1 MSTATPASRSAG
13 TLAPDDQGGFT
24 HRQIVVILIALMSG
38 MFLAALDQTIVATS
52 IRTIADDLN
61 GLSIQAW
68 ATTAY
73 LITSTIATP
82 LYGKLSDLYGR
93 RPFFIA
99 SISIFLAG
107 SALSGFA
114 HSMYQLAAFRA
125 FQGIGAGGLFS
136 LALAII
142 GDIVPPRERARYQGY
157 FLAVFGTSSVLGPVV
172 GGFLAGQST
181 ILGITGWR
189 WVFLVNLPIGAV
201 SLALVIRNLHIPH
214 TRREHQIDYWGAVWL
229 IVALVPLLI
238 VAEQGREWGWASG
251 KALASYVIGAAG
263 IVLFLLAER
272 RIGDDALLP
281 LRLFRGRT
289 FAVGSAL
296 NLVVGVGMFGGL
308 AAVPL
313 YMQIVKGYGPTAAG
327 LLLVPMVVGIMSG
340 SVSSGQ
346 AIARTGRYIW
356 FPRIGLMLLVIAML
370 LMHTITA
377 DTSIALVDVY
387 AFLFGLGLGFNMQ
400 TLVLAIQNAVPPQDM
415 GVATSSATFFRQM
428 GGTLGTA
435 IFLSVLF
442 NGLPSKIAAAFRTA
456 VTTPEF
462 QGAVHDPA
470 VQSNPANKPVLEM
483 LQGNTSAVSTAL
495 DDSSFINHLDPRLA
509 RPFLVG
515 FSNAIDVVFMLGA
528 VVIALALVIVWFLPE
543 EKLRTQSGLQ
553 ARQAQAG
560 GGAATRSEVADGSVD
575 AGGAAAMIPGAG
587 STDTPSE
594 DGVVHGRHAAA
605 TSEADEL
612 AELAGIGDVD
622 EHGHGRHAAEGEPV
636 AGNR

>member
-1 MSTATPASRSAG
+1 MSTAAPAGRSAPAA
-13 TLAPDDQGGFT
+13 LAPDASGGFT
-24 HRQIVVILIALMSG
+24 HRQIVVILAGLMSG
-38 MFLAALDQTIVATS
+38 MFLAALDQTIVATA

-99 SISIFLAG
+99 SISIFVVG

-114 HSMYQLAAFRA
+114 HTMYQLAAFRA

-142 GDIVPPRERARYQGY
+142 ADLVPPRERARYQGY

-172 GGFLAGQST
+172 GGFLAGRST

-189 WVFLVNLPIGAV
+189 WVFLVNVPIGIV
-201 SLALVIRNLHIPH
+201 SLALVFRNLHIPH
-214 TRREHQIDYWGAVWL
+214 TRREHRIDYWGAVWL
-229 IVALVPLLI
+229 VVALVPLLI
-238 VAEQGREWGWASG
+238 VAEQGREGGWARDRS
-251 KALASYVIGAAG
+251 LASHVIGVVG
-263 IVLFLLAER
+263 IVLFVLAER
-272 RIGDDALLP
+272 GIGDDALLP

-289 FAVGSAL
+289 FGVGSLL
-296 NLVVGVGMFGGL
+296 NFVVGMGMFGGL
-308 AAVPL
+308 AALPL
-313 YMQIVKGYGPTAAG
+313 YMQIVKGYSPTQAG
-327 LLLVPMVVGIMSG
+327 LLLMPMVLGIMSG
-340 SVSSGQ
+340 TVSSSQ
-346 AIARTGRYIW
+346 FIARTGRYIW
-356 FPRIGLMLLVIAML
+356 FPRVGLVLLVAAMV

-377 DTSIALVDVY
+377 DTSIAVVDVY

-435 IFLSVLF
+435 VFLSVLF
-442 NGLPSKIAAAFRTA
+442 STVGDNIAKAFKHLA
-456 VTTPEF
+456 PTPAF
-462 QGAVHDPA
+462 QAAVHDPA
-470 VQSNPANKPVLEM
+470 VRAHPANKPVLDM
-483 LQGNTSAVSTAL
+483 LTGGAGTATSQAL
-495 DDSSFINHLDPRLA
+495 SDSSFINHLDPRLA

-515 FSNAIDVVFMLGA
+515 FANAIDVVFVLGA
-528 VVIALALVIVWFLPE
+528 VVIAVALVIVWFLPE

-553 ARQAQAG
+553 ARQEQAG
-560 GGAATRSEVADGSVD
+560 PGAATRSEGPDGAVD
-575 AGGAAAMIPGAG
+575 ASGAAAMIPGAG
-587 STDTPSE
+587 STDTPS
-594 DGVVHGRHAAA
+594 DGLVTHGRHAAA
-605 TSEADEL
+605 AVADGHHPTG
-612 AELAGIGDVD
+612 AT
-622 EHGHGRHAAEGEPV
+622 HGRHA
-636 AGNR
+636 